1 MKTLKN
7 GRKRRGWSRWEDE
20 MGIYFSSYFTRD
32 LNIKFNIVFKYWWAL
47 REQELELLVSAI
59 NNIH

>member
-1 MKTLKN
+1 
-7 GRKRRGWSRWEDE
+7 

-32 LNIKFNIVFKYWWAL
+32 LNIKFYIVFKYWWAL

>member
-1 MKTLKN
+1 
-7 GRKRRGWSRWEDE
+7 

-32 LNIKFNIVFKYWWAL
+32 LNIKFNIVFRYWWAL